1 MKYLLTIYGDE
12 SGMESVTEE
21 QVAGVMAAYE
31 AFGQEAAAAG
41 VLLGGEGLQPTSTA
55 TTVRQ
60 RGGERIVT
68 DGPFIETKE
77 ALGGYYLLDLK
88 DLDEAIDWAGRIP
101 AVQFGGAIE
110 VRPVMDYEVQQ
121 GVDYSQREG
130 HTA

>member
-60 RGGERIVT
+60 RDGQRIVT
-68 DGPFIETKE
+68 DGPFIETK
-77 ALGGYYLLDLK
+77 
-88 DLDEAIDWAGRIP
+88 
-101 AVQFGGAIE
+101 
-110 VRPVMDYEVQQ
+110 
-121 GVDYSQREG
+121 
-130 HTA
+130 

>member
-60 RGGERIVT
+60 RDGERIVT

-130 HTA
+130 HAA